1 MLLYSILQASHL
13 LVYGALNF
21 VLHLIH
27 LALDVGSTILNLL
40 IDRSLVFRLPKLK
53 LLALLI
59 DRRQVL
65 LTVEGKRLLRP
76 TAKSLIL
83 RVEELWLLPYI
94 KVVDILLILALIVRV
109 EHSQS
114 TLCHLAL
121 IPEIEGVIAANIDRV
136 HCALLDEILSL
147 SPSIFLPTPFLL
159 FGLPCSFFLSLFCVS
174 HKVQSG
180 KPPIFVLVFKFFLIG
195 DFSLF
200 KLLPFPLEFPFDG
213 LLLC

>member
-1 MLLYSILQASHL
+1 MIY
-13 LVYGALNF
+13 
-21 VLHLIH
+21 
-27 LALDVGSTILNLL
+27 
-40 IDRSLVFRLPKLK
+40 RSLVFRLPKLK

-59 DRRQVL
+59 DRSQVL
-65 LTVEGKRLLRP
+65 LTVEDKRLLRP

-83 RVEELWLLPYI
+83 RAEELRLLPYL
-94 KVVDILLILALIVRV
+94 KVVDILLVLALIVRV
-109 EHSQS
+109 GHSQS

-121 IPEIEGVIAANIDRV
+121 ILEIEGIIAANIDRV

-147 SPSIFLPTPFLL
+147 SPSVFLSALFLL
-159 FGLPCSFFLSLFCVS
+159 FGFPSSFFLSLFCFS